1 MPWGTRWVLGG
12 GNKKKGLAAVRE
24 AAAMDTDTYSR
35 AEAEFALW
43 DMLLRDKQ
51 VPAATEV
58 ARRLA
63 QAFPENSEVAAFL
76 AAKSGK

>member
-24 AAAMDTDTYSR
+24 AAAMESDTYSR

-43 DMLLRDKQ
+43 DMLLRDKNIPQ
-51 VPAATEV
+51 ATEV

-63 QAFPENSEVAAFL
+63 KDFPENKEVAAFL
-76 AAKSGK
+76 SSRAAK